1 MEDVDVFLDRHL
13 TITEDRQ
20 QRRLSASVQ
29 AEETVAT
36 SAIELWK
43 EIKLYQKFKVP
54 QFTAMYQ
61 ASYPEVAP
69 RQRML

>member
-1 MEDVDVFLDRHL
+1 MEDVDVLLDRDL

-36 SAIELWK
+36 SAIEL
-43 EIKLYQKFKVP
+43 
-54 QFTAMYQ
+54 
-61 ASYPEVAP
+61 
-69 RQRML
+69 